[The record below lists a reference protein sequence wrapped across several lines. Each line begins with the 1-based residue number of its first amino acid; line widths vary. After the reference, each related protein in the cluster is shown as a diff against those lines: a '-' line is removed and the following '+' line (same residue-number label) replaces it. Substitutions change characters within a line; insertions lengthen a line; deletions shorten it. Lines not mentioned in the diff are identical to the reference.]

1 MTGKCPACGN
11 NVVVRVRR
19 GDRISN
25 HLCPECRVPLQGVTA
40 GSSRGRYQCPITG
53 DVVVLGLMSAVQLDK
68 PYRLVFSPGT
78 DWNGQFRDSP
88 DDSEQRALNRVAG
101 RILGPGCV
109 ISSRYRPE
117 ASAGDSGE
125 IREAGRA
132 RLQLISVAHAPGG
145 DRDWIINSPLT
156 FRKCLGCGAPVA
168 DTAENRLANQWV
180 PRQESVW
187 RGRGRAR
194 RLKPTNP
201 GPHPAGTPACTDCRP
216 LAPGEKGPAKPFFL

>member
-25 HLCPECRVPLQGVTA
+25 HLCPDCQVPLQGVIA
-40 GSSRGRYQCPITG
+40 GSSRGRYLCPITG

-88 DDSEQRALNRVAG
+88 DDREQRALNRING

-109 ISSRYRPE
+109 INSRYRPDPPTE
-117 ASAGDSGE
+117 DPE
-125 IREAGRA
+125 DVREAGRA
-132 RLQLISVAHAPGG
+132 RLLLTSVENVPG
-145 DRDWIINSPLT
+145 DRDWIVNAPLT
-156 FRKCLGCGAPVA
+156 FRKCLGCGATVA

-216 LAPGEKGPAKPFFL
+216 LSPGEKDPAKPFFL